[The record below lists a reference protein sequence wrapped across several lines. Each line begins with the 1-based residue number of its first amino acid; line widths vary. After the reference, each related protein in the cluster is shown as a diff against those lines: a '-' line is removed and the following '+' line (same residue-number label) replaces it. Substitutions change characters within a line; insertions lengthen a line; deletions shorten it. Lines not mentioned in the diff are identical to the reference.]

1 MNDTPRD
8 ENTLPRHPIRVV
20 AERTGVS
27 PTLLRAWERR
37 YHVVDPGRSEGGQR
51 LYSDADVE
59 RVFMLKRASEAGRT
73 IGSIA
78 ALSDEELRRLLSE
91 DAEARDTLRAVS
103 GAGALTDRVAA
114 AMRAVEAMDPQGL
127 ERLLRREVVSL
138 GAERFIEE
146 MAGPLLIEIGTA
158 WHEGRLRPHQE
169 HIGIEVVRQ
178 VLGWV
183 RERAQVAGD
192 APVIVIGTLAGE
204 AHELGAMMAAAAAA
218 LQGWRVIYTGG
229 QLPAEELAL
238 TAKRVGAASLGL
250 SFVNSDSVADRLDA
264 LRRLLEELPPDVSVL
279 VGGRVAA
286 QVAAGAGDR
295 RVRAVPSLEEL
306 RTALGEAG

>member
-1 MNDTPRD
+1 MNENPRD

-78 ALSDEELRRLLSE
+78 ELSNDELRRLLSE
-91 DAEARDTLRAVS
+91 DAEARDALRAVTGAS
-103 GAGALTDRVAA
+103 GQPERLGA
-114 AMRAVEAMDPQGL
+114 AMRCVEEMDPEGL
-127 ERLLRREVVSL
+127 ERLLRREVVAV
-138 GAERFIEE
+138 GADRFIEE
-146 MAGPLLIEIGTA
+146 VAGPLLVDIGTA

-169 HIGIEVVRQ
+169 HIGVEVVRQ

-192 APVIVIGTLAGE
+192 AQRIVIGTLSGE
-204 AHELGAMMAAAAAA
+204 AHEMGAMMAATTAA
-218 LQGWRVIYTGG
+218 LEGWRVIYTGG
-229 QLPAEELAL
+229 QLPAGELAL
-238 TAKRVGAASLGL
+238 TAKRVGAAALGL
-250 SFVNSDSVADRLDA
+250 SFVNAEGLENRLDG
-264 LRRLLEELPPDVSVL
+264 LRRLLEELPPDVAVL
-279 VGGRVAA
+279 VGGRAA
-286 QVAAGAGDR
+286 AEIAAGAGDR
-295 RVRAVPSLEEL
+295 RVRPVPSLEEL
-306 RTALGEAG
+306 RMALGELG